1 MRYAMDETNRRR
13 ELQAEY
19 NQEHNITPTT
29 VKRAILEMTTYE
41 DKAKA
46 NHGLT
51 QLATKLEKIDI
62 RDREQLLAMISDLR
76 VQMRE
81 AADNLEFEKAAVLRD
96 KARELQELH
105 LGVG

>member
-1 MRYAMDETNRRR
+1 
-13 ELQAEY
+13 
-19 NQEHNITPTT
+19 
-29 VKRAILEMTTYE
+29 MTTYE